1 MKLFVET
8 DADSRLAKRVMKVI
22 KVFIL
27 FYYLNWNN
35 FSIELILT
43 RVFTGLILV
52 IPKTF
57 KRQHSNI

>member
-52 IPKTF
+52 LVVVTDPKNL
-57 KRQHSNI
+57 Q

>member
-27 FYYLNWNN
+27 FYYLNGNN

-52 IPKTF
+52 LVVVTDPKNL
-57 KRQHSNI
+57 Q